1 MLRNLFA
8 VAALFLPGL
17 AQASEFGGSIF
28 GGAAT
33 CAGADNFGPENAVF
47 GVAADS
53 ANVPACTIPHIGTFT
68 ASASASVDLLG
79 VTPEIQGQATTT
91 GPLIIGITAA
101 STAGVTATYFDTVYL
116 ISPMINFAGG
126 VDVVAGDS
134 YSLNISNSAP
144 THLMDGSITFS
155 VVSINGEPVSSAAT
169 YQQMVSENSDGSY
182 SGNLSVEFTILAC
195 PCSFEFQVE
204 GLLSG
209 GGSSSGSFHD
219 PFFINLP
226 DGWSYTLASQEAV
239 STPEPSSW
247 ALVAFGM
254 IAFCSVLLKSEF
266 KGENEKLGS
275 IQGGSAHETT
285 VGGRN
290 FGVGASAPVRRHH
303 I

>member
-1 MLRNLFA
+1 MLRNLFWI
-8 VAALFLPGL
+8 VALFLPSL
-17 AQASEFGGSIF
+17 ALASEFGGSIF
-28 GGAAT
+28 GGGAT
-33 CAGADNFGPENAVF
+33 CGGANAFGPEDAIL

-53 ANVPACTIPHIGTFT
+53 ANIPSCTIPHIGTFT

-91 GPLIIGITAA
+91 GPLIIGISAA
-101 STAGVTATYFDTVYL
+101 STAGAQATYFDTVHL
-116 ISPMINFAGG
+116 ISPSINFAGG

-144 THLMDGSITFS
+144 SHPMDGSITFS
-155 VVSINGEPVSSAAT
+155 VVSINGEPVSSPAT
-169 YQQMVSENSDGSY
+169 YQQMVSQNTDGSY

-239 STPEPSSW
+239 STPEPSTW
-247 ALVAFGM
+247 ALVALGLT
-254 IAFCSVLLKSEF
+254 AFCGML
-266 KGENEKLGS
+266 
-275 IQGGSAHETT
+275 
-285 VGGRN
+285 
-290 FGVGASAPVRRHH
+290 RRMKTHRAN
-303 I
+303 

>member
-8 VAALFLPGL
+8 VAALFLPWL
-17 AQASEFGGSIF
+17 AQSSEFGGSIF

-33 CAGADNFGPENAVF
+33 CTSADNFGPENTVL

-53 ANVPACTIPHIGTFT
+53 GNSACTIPHIGTFT

-91 GPLIIGITAA
+91 GPLILGITAA
-101 STAGVTATYFDTVYL
+101 STAGVTATYFDTVHL

-155 VVSINGEPVSSAAT
+155 VVSINGEPVSSPAT

-195 PCSFEFQVE
+195 PCSFQFQVE
-204 GLLSG
+204 GLLGG

-226 DGWSYTLASQEAV
+226 DGWRYTLASQEAV
-239 STPEPSSW
+239 STPEPSSL
-247 ALVAFGM
+247 AMMAIGM
-254 IAFCSVLLKSEF
+254 IAFCGVL
-266 KGENEKLGS
+266 
-275 IQGGSAHETT
+275 
-285 VGGRN
+285 
-290 FGVGASAPVRRHH
+290 RRMKTHRAN
-303 I
+303 